1 MTSWDIRDISQ
12 SKYSIL
18 VLRSDGM
25 RSIIVNWGTLQG
37 TSFDLNTVIQARVLK
52 LSDIVRYISLR
63 MLHITF
69 RGK

>member
-63 MLHITF
+63 MLHIT
-69 RGK
+69 